1 MVAEVIIQ
9 KEPKRVTKRYTLEEY
24 FELEEKAFYKN
35 NFVNGKI
42 IAVISENINH
52 NILSGTINALL
63 LTNFFNSQKIGV
75 FNSYHKIYISKFHT
89 IIFADTFITTE
100 KIQPYKNSNQA
111 VINPT
116 LIFEVASESTEKFD
130 RTDKFR
136 MYQSLPSFKEYVI
149 VSQTMPIVEVYYKIE
164 ENKWQMTSYTGL
176 DKVVKFDTLDVALKM
191 SDIYKKITNLKDP
204 HTYIEFPVE
213 D

>member
-63 LTNFFNSQKIGV
+63 LTRANAPNYFV
-75 FNSYHKIYISKFHT
+75 LR
-89 IIFADTFITTE
+89 
-100 KIQPYKNSNQA
+100 
-111 VINPT
+111 IN
-116 LIFEVASESTEKFD
+116 
-130 RTDKFR
+130 
-136 MYQSLPSFKEYVI
+136 
-149 VSQTMPIVEVYYKIE
+149 
-164 ENKWQMTSYTGL
+164 
-176 DKVVKFDTLDVALKM
+176 
-191 SDIYKKITNLKDP
+191 
-204 HTYIEFPVE
+204 
-213 D
+213 